1 MKSWKSSPDLKSN
14 YDSKNTPNIPL
25 RRYNSYHHLSPAL
38 NHKPPPKLPANEPK
52 MNSETL
58 TFLLTTAT
66 EEKPMHERMMTLNR
80 SREWLLK
87 ELKSMREEDRRLA
100 RQFIHLR
107 SAIVELR
114 EYCEKEDSEYESEC
128 EGTVKMTDT
137 ECLNKENKRTALST
151 ERKIRVHETPTRN
164 ILSYC

>member
-1 MKSWKSSPDLKSN
+1 MRSWKSNPTLKSTC
-14 YDSKNTPNIPL
+14 DLEISENIPL
-25 RRYNSYHHLSPAL
+25 RRYESFRFSSHTH
-38 NHKPPPKLPANEPK
+38 NHNTLPKLPAKELQ
-52 MNSETL
+52 MNSQTL

-66 EEKPMHERMMTLNR
+66 EEKPIHERMTTLKL

-87 ELKSMREEDRRLA
+87 ELKSMREDDRRLA

-114 EYCEKEDSEYESEC
+114 EFCEREDSECDSEC
-128 EGTVKMTDT
+128 EGMHKMTESSRKDS
-137 ECLNKENKRTALST
+137 KRSVLSK
-151 ERKIRVHETPTRN
+151 ERKIQMHQTPTRN

>member
-1 MKSWKSSPDLKSN
+1 MESWTSSPNLKSN
-14 YDSKNTPNIPL
+14 CDLELSENIPL
-25 RRYNSYHHLSPAL
+25 RRYKSFDFSIPIH
-38 NHKPPPKLPANEPK
+38 NHKPLPKLPAKELQINPK
-52 MNSETL
+52 TL

-66 EEKPMHERMMTLNR
+66 EEKSIHERMMTLKL

-107 SAIVELR
+107 NAIVELR
-114 EYCEKEDSEYESEC
+114 EYCEREDSECDSEC
-128 EGTVKMTDT
+128 EGAQIMT
-137 ECLNKENKRTALST
+137 EPLQKNSKGKALSK
-151 ERKIRVHETPTRN
+151 ERKIQIHETPTRN